1 MARFKTHFNNLF
13 IVLSSSGV
21 MVVVVLVAYIYKALP
36 PQAP

>member
-1 MARFKTHFNNLF
+1 VTEFQSQAIKSFIFLF
-13 IVLSSSGV
+13 SGV